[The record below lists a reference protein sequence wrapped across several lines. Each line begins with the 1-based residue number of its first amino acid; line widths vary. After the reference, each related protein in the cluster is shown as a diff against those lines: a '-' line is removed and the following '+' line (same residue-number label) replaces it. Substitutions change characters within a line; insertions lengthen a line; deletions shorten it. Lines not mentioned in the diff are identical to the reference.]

1 MSNIKDDN
9 CWDSADFLEIYV
21 GYRPCEDVELEK
33 FEEILKENEVCLWNY
48 PLTEIDHIIENN
60 IDVVLVRFPEMYGG
74 YEYRFC
80 EISDEYEENEDDE
93 EEN

>member
-1 MSNIKDDN
+1 MSNIKDDK
-9 CWDSADFLEIYV
+9 CWDSADFLEEYAD
-21 GYRPCEDVELEK
+21 YRPCEDVELEK
-33 FEEILKENEVCLWNY
+33 FEEILEENDVCLWNY

-80 EISDEYEENEDDE
+80 EIPKED
-93 EEN
+93 